1 MPDQGVRPL
10 DNVVVC
16 RLFSIGPGKRS
27 VRDNRKSYIAIA
39 IWGGLASQIFGIFL
53 GPLYSAP
60 ALPGYVGWGFWFVF
74 LFIAPG
80 VVVFGGVLAR
90 YRPKVGPLLVIGG
103 GMGSLVGY
111 GLSPAAIFGL
121 TFLYS
126 GVQLLRTAK

>member
-1 MPDQGVRPL
+1 
-10 DNVVVC
+10 
-16 RLFSIGPGKRS
+16 
-27 VRDNRKSYIAIA
+27 VRDKRKKYIAIA
-39 IWGGLASQIFGIFL
+39 IWGGLVCQLFGTSI

-60 ALPGYVGWGFWFVF
+60 ALAGYGGWGFWFAF
-74 LFIAPG
+74 LFMAPG

-90 YRPKVGPLLVIGG
+90 YWPKAGAVLVIGG

-126 GVQLLRTAK
+126 GVQLLQTAK